1 MCSRF
6 SSSVGLAVASLV
18 WLLAGSLGTAASA
31 QSLTASLATDRGCG
45 ASAVYNIGTSNR
57 FLFSVSQNASVT
69 LRLQRPDGSVSTFLA
84 NQPLVGGVMDAI
96 NGVIGNPPGQRL
108 LTLDAVAGAQTA
120 HMECTYTAQAVTSGL
135 AVTLQTDRG
144 CGATALYNI
153 GEPITFSFSASQN
166 AQVTLQLQRPDG
178 TTSVLL
184 ANQPVQGGVTQTLP
198 GIIGNPPGQRRLIL
212 DAVAGSQT
220 AHMEC
225 TYTAQAVTSALMVNL
240 STNRGCGAGAVF
252 NLGEPIT
259 FSYSASQNAQVTLRL
274 QRPDGTTSVLV
285 ANQPVQ
291 GGVTQTFQG
300 IIGNPTGQRTLILDA
315 VARSQ
320 TAHAE
325 CTYTAQGTGGGAVV
339 LNLSV
344 DQGCGATY
352 HIGQRVQINYSASAN
367 TTLALVNQRAD
378 GTQQI
383 LFSNQP
389 VLAGQTYSL
398 TGIVGSQLGGRT
410 LILTASS
417 GTPATPAT
425 CQFIVVP

>member
-6 SSSVGLAVASLV
+6 SSSVGLAAASLV

-45 ASAVYNIGTSNR
+45 ASAVYNIGEPNQI
-57 FLFSVSQNASVT
+57 LFSVSQNASVT

-84 NQPLVGGVMDAI
+84 NQPLVGGVTYSI

-120 HMECTYTAQAVTSGL
+120 HMECTYTAQAVTNAL

-153 GEPITFSFSASQN
+153 GESITFSFSASQN

-184 ANQPVQGGVTQTLP
+184 ANQPVQGGVTQTLL

-220 AHMEC
+220 AHAEC
-225 TYTAQAVTSALMVNL
+225 TYTAQAVTSALTVSL
-240 STNRGCGAGAVF
+240 TTNRGCGAGAVF
-252 NLGEPIT
+252 NIGEPIT

-315 VARSQ
+315 VAGSQ

-325 CTYTAQGTGGGAVV
+325 CTYTAQSIGGVVV
-339 LNLSV
+339 LNLSI

-352 HIGQRVQINYSASAN
+352 HVGQGIRINFSASAN
-367 TTLALVNQRAD
+367 TTLTLVNQRAD

-383 LFSNQP
+383 LFANQP

-410 LILTASS
+410 LILTASPGAS
-417 GTPATPAT
+417 ATPAT
-425 CQFIVVP
+425 CQFTVVP

>member
-6 SSSVGLAVASLV
+6 SSPVGLTVASLV
-18 WLLAGSLGTAASA
+18 LLLSGSLGTAASA

-45 ASAVYNIGTSNR
+45 AGAVYNIGESNQI
-57 FLFSVSQNASVT
+57 LFSVSQNASVT
-69 LRLQRPDGSVSTFLA
+69 LRLQRPDGSISTFLA
-84 NQPLVGGVMDAI
+84 NQPLQGGVTYAI

-120 HMECTYTAQAVTSGL
+120 HVECTYTAQAVTNAL

-153 GEPITFSFSASQN
+153 GESITFSFSASQN

-178 TTSVLL
+178 TTTVLL
-184 ANQPVQGGVTQTLP
+184 ANQPVQGGVTQTLQ
-198 GIIGNPPGQRRLIL
+198 GIIGNPTGQRRLIL

-220 AHMEC
+220 AHTEC
-225 TYTAQAVTSALMVNL
+225 TYTAQAVTNALTVSL
-240 STNRGCGAGAVF
+240 TTNRGCGAGAVF

-274 QRPDGTTSVLV
+274 QRPDGTSSVLV

-291 GGVTQTFQG
+291 GGVTQTLQG
-300 IIGNPTGQRTLILDA
+300 IIGNPTGQRTLFLDA
-315 VARSQ
+315 VAGSQ

-325 CTYTAQGTGGGAVV
+325 CTYTAQSTGGAVV
-339 LNLSV
+339 LNLSI
-344 DQGCGATY
+344 DQGCGASY
-352 HIGQRVQINYSASAN
+352 HVGQAITISYSASAN
-367 TTLALVNQRAD
+367 TTLTLVNQRTD

-389 VLAGQTYSL
+389 VLAGQPYSL
-398 TGIVGSQLGGRT
+398 TGIVGSRLGGRT
-410 LILTASS
+410 LILTASA

-425 CQFIVVP
+425 CQFTGVP